1 MGYIG
6 HVSGFFSGGASI
18 RALSSSLTV
27 RQAIT
32 HPDVVDGRVDRS
44 LVQLGAV
51 EVEGDVVFPL
61 VAGGETAFV
70 TNALNQAM
78 KREANTGELQ
88 NAGDVTLVYAYE
100 AARKFNGCKINTFEI
115 RATAG
120 DRCEGT
126 FGFMGTNVADA
137 DYSIAPVGTS
147 PVKVLMW
154 DAVDLVSG
162 LVKSCVVREFTLSI
176 ANNLSRNYTFC
187 NSGGVGL
194 YASNISTGKRF
205 VNGTLGFQGWA
216 ATDQLAYQ
224 NAIQSGA
231 LTTEATLGITVG
243 DLAATANNV
252 VYEFQDIA
260 INPALITSTV
270 NWYAHGDSGD
280 SGAQGSGG
288 ALTY

>member
-6 HVSGFFSGGASI
+6 HVSGFFSGGAAI

-32 HPDVVDGRVDRS
+32 HPDVVDGRIDRS

-61 VAGGETAFV
+61 VAGGETSFV
-70 TNALNQAM
+70 TNALQQAW
-78 KREANTGELQ
+78 KRDDSGELQ
-88 NAGDVTLVYAYE
+88 NSGAVTLMYAYQT
-100 AARKFNGCKINTFEI
+100 ARQFNGCKINTFEI

-126 FGFMGTNVADA
+126 FGFMGTTAGDG
-137 DYSIAPVGTS
+137 DSQRILVGTS

-154 DAVDLVSG
+154 DAVSISSG
-162 LVKSCVVREFTLSI
+162 IVRSCVVREFTLSI

-187 NSGGVGL
+187 NSNGEGL
-194 YASNISTGKRF
+194 FASNISTGKRF

-216 ATDQLAYQ
+216 DTDGLAFQ
-224 NAIQSGA
+224 NATQSGS
-231 LTTEATLGITVG
+231 LTTDPALAINVG
-243 DLAATANNV
+243 DLHTTANNV
-252 VYEFQDIA
+252 VYELQDIA

-270 NWYAHGDSGD
+270 NWYAHGST
-280 SGAQGSGG
+280 GADD
-288 ALTY
+288 ALSV